1 MTLGEQIAELRKKHG
16 LTQADLGKKLKV
28 SQSMISQYENGTR
41 FPAYSTLLKIVTAI
55 GGEDLLHRF
64 MSSNWRGYHYDYSN
78 FPDEPTE
85 DIAELILDVEKT
97 VIKAS
102 EKGFYTFDSISD
114 VQIDKYLSTKISA
127 LNRQGK
133 IELIKYLSL
142 LSQIESFFNMP
153 EDKTESVSSGNAD
166 PGEETD

>member
-1 MTLGEQIAELRKKHG
+1 
-16 LTQADLGKKLKV
+16 
-28 SQSMISQYENGTR
+28 MISQYENGTR
-41 FPAYSTLLKIVTAI
+41 FPAYSTLLNILTAI
-55 GGEDLLHRF
+55 GGEDSIRKF
-64 MSSNWRGYHYDYSN
+64 KIRYHYDYSN
-78 FPDEPTE
+78 FPDESNE
-85 DIAELILDVEKT
+85 DIAKLILDVEKT
-97 VIKAS
+97 VTKAS